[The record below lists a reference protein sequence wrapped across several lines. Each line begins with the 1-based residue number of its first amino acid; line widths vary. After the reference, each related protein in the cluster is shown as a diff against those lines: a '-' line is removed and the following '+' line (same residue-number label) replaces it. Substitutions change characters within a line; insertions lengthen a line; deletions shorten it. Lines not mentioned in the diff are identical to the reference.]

1 MRLAPEVPFRS
12 DLAAFDQAA
21 PRGDP
26 AATVAQYAGPFLD
39 GVFVERAPRFEMS
52 AANERECRRREFVAA
67 CETLAPRQGVRGR
80 PAGVRAVLKE
90 RARPRP
96 GSRQEPLHRAAQT
109 HRFRVAVDVPDAQ
122 QELQRAV
129 HAEHPLEAGA
139 GLGLLEHLRHGVRGD
154 AEGAQRQ
161 Q

>member
-1 MRLAPEVPFRS
+1 VLGRDALGPRGGNVRLAPEVPFRS

-80 PAGVRAVLKE
+80 PAGVRAVLCE
-90 RARPRP
+90 RTP
-96 GSRQEPLHRAAQT
+96 GP
-109 HRFRVAVDVPDAQ
+109 
-122 QELQRAV
+122 V
-129 HAEHPLEAGA
+129 HARNHSTGRRRLTGS
-139 GLGLLEHLRHGVRGD
+139 G
-154 AEGAQRQ
+154 
-161 Q
+161 